1 MENRYTD
8 KLISADEL
16 LKIIKPGQRIFISSG
31 PAIPAYLVGEIVRS
45 EMKNLMDLEIIQLI
59 TLGDYLNVE
68 DGRVPN
74 FRLKTFNVGES
85 IIKEISEGRVDFI
98 PANMIEI
105 PYIFATGALGV
116 DVAVIQAS
124 PPDTRGFMNFGVA
137 VDVANIVI
145 KRASMV
151 IAEINPNVPVTYGE
165 TSFHLN
171 QVHYVV
177 ESKLPLLERTR
188 KKYDDVMDRIGWH
201 ISNLI
206 EDEST
211 VSLHAGRMFD
221 AIATHL
227 TGKKRLGVYTHV
239 ISDWAIDL
247 VESGAIA
254 MDRSRVRGG
263 LITTSYCYGTKELY
277 EYVDR
282 NPIFEFYPIARLVNP
297 FVIQR
302 LSRLVSIMNVK
313 KIDVTGES
321 VIFHSGD
328 NLLSG
333 YESKLNFAIGAAMS
347 RQGKAIVALQSVDPD
362 GNSNIVINFEEDQER
377 VRATLGTTRYVVTEY
392 GVANLLGKSIRER
405 VLAMVEI
412 AHPNHREKLLKM
424 AKVYGYA
431 YNDQIY
437 DARNAVNYPMELETV
452 KTFKDGLEVRFRPI
466 KPSDEDMM
474 RRLFYQ
480 FSDESKYFRYFAG
493 VPIMPHKEMQRYVNI
508 DYEETLSVVGLVR
521 KDRTERIIAEAR
533 YSYYPS
539 EDTYEMA
546 FIVDEDF
553 HNRGLA
559 TFMLNYL
566 IKIAGERGIKVLSAN
581 VLPANEKMLKVFH
594 KGSVTPTS
602 RFRDGVIELRFNLQ
616 GVSSDLAV

>member
-1 MENRYTD
+1 LRPRDAVFPSY
-8 KLISADEL
+8 
-16 LKIIKPGQRIFISSG
+16 
-31 PAIPAYLVGEIVRS
+31 
-45 EMKNLMDLEIIQLI
+45 
-59 TLGDYLNVE
+59 
-68 DGRVPN
+68 
-74 FRLKTFNVGES
+74 RLKTFNVGES
-85 IIKEISEGRVDFI
+85 ISKEINEGRVDFI
-98 PANMIEI
+98 PANLIEI
-105 PYIFATGALGV
+105 PYIFAAGALGV
-116 DVAVIQAS
+116 DIAIIQAS
-124 PPDTRGFMNFGVA
+124 PPDERGFMNFGVA
-137 VDVANIVI
+137 VDVANLVI
-145 KRASMV
+145 KMAPV
-151 IAEINPNVPVTYGE
+151 VVAEINPNVPVTNGE

-171 QVHYVV
+171 QVNYVV
-177 ESKLPLLERTR
+177 RSEHPLLERPR
-188 KKYDDVMDRIGWH
+188 KQYDETMSRIGWH
-201 ISNLI
+201 VSNLI

-221 AIATHL
+221 AIAANL
-227 TGKKRLGVYTHV
+227 TGRKGLGVYTHV

-247 VESGAIA
+247 VESGAISLE
-254 MDRSRVRGG
+254 RSRVKGG
-263 LITTSYCYGTKELY
+263 LITTSYCYGTRELY
-277 EYVDR
+277 DYVDR
-282 NPIFEFYPIARLVNP
+282 NPIFEFYPIARLINP

-302 LSRLVSIMNVK
+302 IPRLVSIMNVK

-333 YESKLNFAIGAAMS
+333 YESKLNFAIGAALS
-347 RQGKAIVALQSVDPD
+347 RQGKAIVALQSVDQD
-362 GNSNIVINFEEDQER
+362 GKSNIVINFEDNQDR

-412 AHPNHREKLLKM
+412 AHPNHREDLLKM

-431 YNDQIY
+431 YDDQIY
-437 DARNAVNYPMELETV
+437 ETRNAVNYPVELETV
-452 KTFKDGLEVRFRPI
+452 KTFKGGLEVRFRPI

-508 DYEETLSVVGLVR
+508 DYEETLSIVGLLR
-521 KDRTERIIAEAR
+521 RDRTERIIAEAR

-553 HNRGLA
+553 QGRGLA
-559 TFMLNYL
+559 SFMFNYL
-566 IKIAGERGIKVLSAN
+566 LKIAGERGIKRVSAN
-581 VLPANEKMLKVFH
+581 VLPANEKMLKVFQ
-594 KGSVTPTS
+594 KGSVKPVT
-602 RFRDGVIELRFNLQ
+602 RFTDGVIELKFNLQ
-616 GVSSDLAV
+616 EKSSDLAV